1 MLTLIKNCCIID
13 LWMYAQQANYARFEI
28 QSIILWSVNTTEN
41 LEIER
46 KFLVEY
52 PDVRTLCVRRS
63 AAILQTYLADGE
75 GGSQRRVRRITENGR
90 VRYTYT
96 EKVFRSASVREEHER
111 DISADEYAELIKQDK
126 GTPVDKTRYAFD
138 YMGQL
143 FELDCYSFSDRF
155 AIMELELRSEK
166 QRILFPDNINVLREV
181 TTDHAYSNAALANA
195 GAFPD
200 ERREE
205 C

>member
-1 MLTLIKNCCIID
+1 MNI
-13 LWMYAQQANYARFEI
+13 
-28 QSIILWSVNTTEN
+28 TEH

-52 PDVRTLCVRRS
+52 PDTNILDIRCSVS
-63 AAILQTYLADGE
+63 ILQTYLSDGKDD
-75 GGSQRRVRRITENGR
+75 SQRRVRQITENGCI
-90 VRYTYT
+90 RYKYT
-96 EKVFRSASVREEHER
+96 EKHFRSASVREENER
-111 DISADEYAELIKQDK
+111 DITADEYAELLKQSK
-126 GTPVDKTRYAFD
+126 GVPVDKKRYAFD
-138 YMGQL
+138 YMGQM

-155 AIMELELRSEK
+155 AILELELRSEE

-181 TTDHAYSNAALANA
+181 TSDHSYSNASLANA

-200 ERREE
+200 ERKGE

>member
-1 MLTLIKNCCIID
+1 M
-13 LWMYAQQANYARFEI
+13 
-28 QSIILWSVNTTEN
+28 NTTEH

-52 PDVRTLCVRRS
+52 PDTEVLDTRRCAS
-63 AAILQTYLADGE
+63 ILQTYLADGE
-75 GGSQRRVRRITENGR
+75 SGSQRRVRRITENGA

-96 EKVFRSASVREEHER
+96 EKFFRSASVREENER
-111 DISADEYAELIKQDK
+111 DISADEYTELIKQAK

-138 YMGQL
+138 YMGQM
-143 FELDCYSFSDRF
+143 FELDCYSFSDSF
-155 AIMELELRSEK
+155 AIMELELRRES
-166 QRILFPDNINVLREV
+166 QRILFPDNVKVLREV
-181 TTDHAYSNAALANA
+181 TSDHAYSNAALANA

-200 ERREE
+200 ERKGE

>member
-1 MLTLIKNCCIID
+1 MKK
-13 LWMYAQQANYARFEI
+13 
-28 QSIILWSVNTTEN
+28 TEH

-52 PDVRTLCVRRS
+52 PDTDILDVRRS
-63 AAILQTYLADGE
+63 ASILQTYLSNGE
-75 GGSQRRVRRITENGR
+75 GDSQRRVRRIIENGFIT
-90 VRYTYT
+90 YKYT
-96 EKVFRSASVREEHER
+96 EKHFCSASVRVENER
-111 DISADEYAELIKQDK
+111 TISADEYAELLKQSK
-126 GTPVDKTRYAFD
+126 GVPVDKTRYAFD
-138 YMGQL
+138 YMGQM

-155 AIMELELRSEK
+155 AILELELLREK

-181 TTDHAYSNAALANA
+181 TSDHAYSNAALADA

-200 ERREE
+200 ERKVE